1 MYNKNDLIKAMDDR
15 NLVDFYYDG
24 QPIRRTAPHTI
35 YISTAGNVNLDAF
48 QCAGYSKSGNLPD
61 WRNFKL
67 SEIQNLTILDEKF
80 DVAQGYKPYSD
91 KYRNC
96 IHKI

>member
-1 MYNKNDLIKAMDDR
+1 MNYKNELMMAIDNK

-24 QPIRRTAPHTI
+24 QQIRRTAPHAI
-35 YISTAGNVNLDAF
+35 YISTAGNENLDAF
-48 QCAGYSKSGNLPD
+48 QYAGYSKSGNLPD

-80 DVAQGYKPYSD
+80 DIARGYNPHSD
-91 KYRNC
+91 KYQNC

>member
-1 MYNKNDLIKAMDDR
+1 MNYKNDLIKAIDDR

-24 QPIRRTAPHTI
+24 QPIRRTAPHAI
-35 YISTAGNVNLDAF
+35 YTSTAGNENLDAF
-48 QCAGYSKSGNLPD
+48 QYDGYSKRGNLPD

-67 SEIQNLTILDEKF
+67 SEIQNLTILHEKF
-80 DVAQGYKPYSD
+80 DIAQGYKPYSD
-91 KYRNC
+91 KYKNY